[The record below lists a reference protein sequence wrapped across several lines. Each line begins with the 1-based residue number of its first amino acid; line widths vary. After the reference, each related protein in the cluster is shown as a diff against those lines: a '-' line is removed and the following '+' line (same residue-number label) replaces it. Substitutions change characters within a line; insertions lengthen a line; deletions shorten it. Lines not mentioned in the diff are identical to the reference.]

1 MGLTTA
7 LLLQEEGHQVTVVA
21 QHFPGDMST
30 TQYTSPW
37 AGANWCGGASSD
49 CADQQAAEAVTLA
62 KLFRLSVEAP
72 EAGVKV
78 VDCIECATNMGP
90 LKLPWFTLKTPQFRL
105 LKSKERPV
113 PCDYAYSYKSVCINT
128 PLYLQWLRQRY
139 EATGGR
145 CLRVSQP
152 ISHIADLWTAHPETK
167 VIVNCS
173 GLSARDLGGVRDPGV
188 YPIRGQTLLVRA
200 PLSGQTLTAISPEG
214 VSYVIPRGDGTVV
227 IGGTYQQF
235 SEKAEPDEDTI
246 EHILTGCL
254 RLAPGL
260 VADQDQSFDSRRE
273 LLRQAILRVNVGFR
287 PARIG
292 GARVEVEEVGGTIS
306 LG

>member
-49 CADQQAAEAVTLA
+49 CTDQQ
-62 KLFRLSVEAP
+62 EAP

-90 LKLPWFTLKTPQFRL
+90 LKLPWFTLKTPQLDQDYCDSQSMVPTFGGCGHFRL
-105 LKSKERPV
+105 LKSKERPL
-113 PCDYAYSYKSVCINT
+113 PCDYAYSYKSV
-128 PLYLQWLRQRY
+128 
-139 EATGGR
+139 
-145 CLRVSQP
+145 SQP
-152 ISHIADLWTAHPETK
+152 IGHIADLWTAHPETK

-200 PLSGQTLTAISPEG
+200 PLLGQTLTAISPEG

-246 EHILTGCL
+246 EYILTGCL

-306 LG
+306 LGQLAAGTPGGVA